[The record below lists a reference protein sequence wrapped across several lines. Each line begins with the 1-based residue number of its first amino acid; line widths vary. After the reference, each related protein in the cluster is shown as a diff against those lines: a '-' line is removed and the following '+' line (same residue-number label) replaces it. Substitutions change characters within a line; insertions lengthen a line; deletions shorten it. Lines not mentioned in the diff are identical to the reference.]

1 MVNKIPFR
9 SFLNFLRNYLF
20 RIKLSFSDENNHI
33 LALNFDCLLYLNTEF
48 LFQKRSIE
56 SKNCHD
62 NPAPFKKEWS
72 IMAFVCR
79 VDEQQNSST
88 KKKIRVYV
96 WKAYHE
102 MPRSLALI
110 IYPDAFT

>member
-62 NPAPFKKEWS
+62 NPAPFKKELS

-96 WKAYHE
+96 
-102 MPRSLALI
+102 
-110 IYPDAFT
+110 